1 MKRRSCSAASL
12 ASRNGTTDF
21 PSYASLVPGRHEP
34 TLARWVDKAFLQ
46 CSAFRPADARTRHNR
61 WMGSWVVW
69 TIVAAAFTLGELHT
83 NSFYLAPFAV
93 GGAIAV
99 VLAAIGAGGLVAVV
113 SFAAAAILFLL
124 LLRPLAVRRRAA
136 PTLRTG
142 AAALI
147 GQPALVLERIANR
160 EGVGTVKIGGEVW
173 TARAYDEEQVIAA
186 GGQVEVV
193 EIRGATA
200 LVMP

>member
-1 MKRRSCSAASL
+1 
-12 ASRNGTTDF
+12 
-21 PSYASLVPGRHEP
+21 
-34 TLARWVDKAFLQ
+34 
-46 CSAFRPADARTRHNR
+46 
-61 WMGSWVVW
+61 MGSWVLW

-93 GGAIAV
+93 GAAIAA
-99 VLAAIGAGGLVAVV
+99 VLAALGAGGLVAVIA
-113 SFAAAAILFLL
+113 FAAATILFLL
-124 LLRPLAVRRRAA
+124 LLRPIALRHRESA

-142 AAALI
+142 TAALV

-173 TARAYDEEQVIAA
+173 TARAYDQGQVIAA
-186 GGQVEVV
+186 GEQVEVV

>member
-1 MKRRSCSAASL
+1 
-12 ASRNGTTDF
+12 
-21 PSYASLVPGRHEP
+21 
-34 TLARWVDKAFLQ
+34 
-46 CSAFRPADARTRHNR
+46 
-61 WMGSWVVW
+61 MGSWVLW

-93 GGAIAV
+93 GGAIAA
-99 VLAAIGAGGLVAVV
+99 VLAALGAGGLVAV
-113 SFAAAAILFLL
+113 FAFVASAILFLL
-124 LLRPLAVRRRAA
+124 LLRPLAARRRAA

-173 TARAYDEEQVIAA
+173 TARV
-186 GGQVEVV
+186 
-193 EIRGATA
+193 
-200 LVMP
+200 